1 MGRRMSGKEVVDP
14 HRDDVPLTIAD
25 TMHLAALVSSTIRRD
40 TPAARALYSGR
51 RHPRVDIGSS
61 NGPEETSDAPAEAAT
76 PNVRLVDW
84 TLIQGVGGLRESMP
98 KRLLVIIRSAGA
110 EPRRA
115 QHPRLSD
122 AARNLAAWRRLWRDV
137 S

>member
-1 MGRRMSGKEVVDP
+1 MRRRRPGQEVFDP
-14 HRDDVPLTIAD
+14 HSDDVPLTIAD
-25 TMHLAALVSSTIRRD
+25 AMHLAALVSSLIRRF
-40 TPAARALYSGR
+40 TPAARALYSHR
-51 RHPRVDIGSS
+51 RHLRVDIGSS
-61 NGPEETSDAPAEAAT
+61 NGPEGTSDAPAEAAT

-84 TLIQGVGGLRESMP
+84 MLIQGVGSVRESMP
-98 KRLLVIIRSAGA
+98 KRLILTIRSAGA

-115 QHPRLSD
+115 QRPPMSD